1 MPEPIETITIR
12 AQQGFGIAGGLNPF
26 QTEIE
31 DDRVL
36 KKIKKYENGI
46 YRLTPLGVLFHT
58 E

>member
-12 AQQGFGIAGGLNPF
+12 AQQSFGIAGGLNTF

-36 KKIKKYENGI
+36 NMLKNMKMVYID
-46 YRLTPLGVLFHT
+46 
-58 E
+58 